1 MFSKNKGCGK
11 RLAQGQWWAFCGET
25 DMGQTLPAL
34 CTDCGGEYLLATYSS
49 QYTKIP
55 AKNGCTG
62 CIAERDAELCCDLPL
77 CSPVN
82 NNGVSVI
89 FIESDSGH
97 ETKTD
102 SE

>member
-1 MFSKNKGCGK
+1 MQYEK
-11 RLAQGQWWAFCGET
+11 RV
-25 DMGQTLPAL
+25 
-34 CTDCGGEYLLATYSS
+34 S
-49 QYTKIP
+49 
-55 AKNGCTG
+55 KNGCTG

-77 CSPVN
+77 CSTVN

-89 FIESDSGH
+89 FVANGENN